1 MGLLDALITWHLISS
16 RVSEELA
23 VYYDLASKATLV
35 SFLKYLVDHQDQLY
49 TMREEAVLYK
59 NENAKRLGPLRT
71 IWSLAVIL

>member
-16 RVSEELA
+16 RVSEELT